1 VLFRSGTDTI
11 TDFLSANSVLA
22 DKIVLDKAGFGITT
36 ESSSDLFTNNA
47 LSFHDGGLW
56 WNGIHGTDTPVELA
70 VVQHITH
77 MSGTDILF
85 V

>member
-1 VLFRSGTDTI
+1 
-11 TDFLSANSVLA
+11 VLA

-36 ESSSDLFTNNA
+36 ETSNDLFTSNA

-56 WNGIHGTDTPVELA
+56 WNGINGGGPSAELA

-77 MSGTDILF
+77 MSGTDILL